1 MIAIHK
7 KPPGDLTAGWFS
19 IIIGNYPTRTLFA
32 AAPAGGGLFST
43 CHFDKNRRKEPAM
56 RQIRLPKRILSGLLA
71 GALLLTPA
79 MAFTDTGG
87 HWAETAVNKWSQEY
101 GVLQGYDD
109 GSFRPDASIT
119 RGAFAGI
126 LDRFLQFQTAAPSG
140 TFSDTT
146 GSRWEDSIL
155 KLNAAGV
162 YLGSEGKALP
172 GDSITRQQAMTM
184 VARAFQLGGTDNPL
198 SYHDEAGVANY
209 ARPYIA
215 ELTARGWIT
224 DAVENNFRP
233 TESLTRAELVNLLN
247 NMIQVLIQTSGNYSS
262 NVDGTLLINA
272 TGGAALSNMTVSGD
286 LLIAPGVTG
295 AVTLDNVTVS
305 GEIRNFSSITPQ
317 ITQSPAETPVTPEQ
331 PAPPEQPGTPS
342 SGEDFDWGIVV
353 TPPPAAPDTPGGPD
367 QPAAPGVQPNEVYT
381 PGVPTGETFLYDN
394 RQIPVYAGAERSQ
407 LSHGDF
413 VWSGDRLVYVGNQFR
428 TRFGIDISAY
438 QNRASENET
447 IDWQAVRNDG
457 VEFAFVRVG
466 LRGYSSGK
474 IAEDAYYRQ
483 NIQGA
488 MAAGIETGVYF
499 FAQAITV
506 EEAIEEADFVIQCL
520 QGLEINGP
528 VAYDWEMGNSS
539 YRVYGIA
546 PEMATACAVAFCKR
560 IQEAGYTPM
569 VYQSS
574 YVAYMKY
581 DQGAVAPYLCWFPEY
596 KSDSS
601 EKLCPTLYYQP
612 DYWQFS
618 SKCSIAGIGG
628 NVDANIQFIR

>member
-1 MIAIHK
+1 
-7 KPPGDLTAGWFS
+7 
-19 IIIGNYPTRTLFA
+19 
-32 AAPAGGGLFST
+32 
-43 CHFDKNRRKEPAM
+43 M
-56 RQIRLPKRILSGLLA
+56 RLIRQRILSGLLA

-79 MAFTDTGG
+79 LAFTDTTG
-87 HWAETAVNKWSQEY
+87 HWAESAVNKWSQEY

-126 LDRFLQFQTAAPSG
+126 LDRFLQFQAAAPAG
-140 TFSDTT
+140 TFSDTN

-184 VARAFQLGGTDNPL
+184 VARAFQLGGTDNAL
-198 SYHDEAGVANY
+198 TYHDEAQIAGY
-209 ARPYIA
+209 ARLYIA

-224 DAVENNFRP
+224 DAAEGSFRP
-233 TESLTRAELVNLLN
+233 TEPLTRAELVNLLN
-247 NMIQVLIQTSGNYSS
+247 NMIQVLIQTSGSYSS
-262 NVDGTLLINA
+262 NVEGSLLINA
-272 TGGAALSNMTVSGD
+272 AGGAELSNMTVTGD

-295 AVTLDNVTVS
+295 AVTLANVTV
-305 GEIRNFSSITPQ
+305 TPQ
-317 ITQSPAETPVTPEQ
+317 ILSTPAEAPVTPVDPVTPVQ
-331 PAPPEQPGTPS
+331 PTPPEEPGTPG
-342 SGEDFDWGIVV
+342 SGDDFDWGIVV
-353 TPPPAAPDTPGGPD
+353 VPTPADPSAPTVPE
-367 QPAAPGVQPNEVYT
+367 QPAGPGIQPSEVYT
-381 PGVPTGETFLYDN
+381 PGITTGETIDYSD
-394 RQIPVYAGAERSQ
+394 RKIPVYAGTEQNQ
-407 LSHGDF
+407 LRHGDF
-413 VWSGDRLVYVGNQFR
+413 IWAADHPDRLVYIGSQFR
-428 TRFGIDISAY
+428 TRFGIDVSAY
-438 QNRASENET
+438 QNRASQNET

-457 VEFAFVRVG
+457 VDFAMIRIG

-474 IAEDAYYRQ
+474 INEDAFYRQ
-483 NIQGA
+483 NIEGA

-506 EEAIEEADFVIQCL
+506 EEAIEEADFVIERL
-520 QGLEINGP
+520 RGLNINGP
-528 VAYDWEMGNSS
+528 VAYDWEMHDSS
-539 YRVYGIA
+539 YRVYGTS
-546 PEMATACAVAFCKR
+546 PEMATACAIAFCKR

-569 VYQSS
+569 IYAGTYVS
-574 YVAYMKY
+574 YVKY
-581 DQGAVAPYLCWFPEY
+581 DQGAIAPYLCWYPEY

-618 SKCSIAGIGG
+618 SKCSVAGIGG

>member
-1 MIAIHK
+1 
-7 KPPGDLTAGWFS
+7 
-19 IIIGNYPTRTLFA
+19 
-32 AAPAGGGLFST
+32 
-43 CHFDKNRRKEPAM
+43 M
-56 RQIRLPKRILSGLLA
+56 RLIRQRILSGLLA

-79 MAFTDTGG
+79 LAFTDTTG
-87 HWAETAVNKWSQEY
+87 HWAESAVNKWSQEY

-126 LDRFLQFQTAAPSG
+126 LDRFLQFQAAAPAG
-140 TFSDTT
+140 TFSDTN

-184 VARAFQLGGTDNPL
+184 VARAFQLGGTDNAL
-198 SYHDEAGVANY
+198 TYHDEAQIAGY
-209 ARPYIA
+209 ARLYIA

-224 DAVENNFRP
+224 DAAEGSFRP
-233 TESLTRAELVNLLN
+233 TEPLTRAELVNLLN
-247 NMIQVLIQTSGNYSS
+247 NMIQVLIQTSGSYSS
-262 NVDGTLLINA
+262 NVEGSLLINA
-272 TGGAALSNMTVSGD
+272 AGGAELSNMTVTGD

-295 AVTLDNVTVS
+295 AVTLDNVTVT
-305 GEIRNFSSITPQ
+305 GEIRNFSSVTPQ
-317 ITQSPAETPVTPEQ
+317 ILSTPAEAPVTPVDPVTPVQ
-331 PAPPEQPGTPS
+331 PTPPEEPGTPG
-342 SGEDFDWGIVV
+342 SGDDFDWGIVV
-353 TPPPAAPDTPGGPD
+353 VPTPADPSAPTVPE
-367 QPAAPGVQPNEVYT
+367 QPAGPGIQPSEVYT
-381 PGVPTGETFLYDN
+381 PGITTGETIDYSD
-394 RQIPVYAGAERSQ
+394 RKIPVYAGTEQNQ
-407 LSHGDF
+407 LRHGDF
-413 VWSGDRLVYVGNQFR
+413 IWAADHPDRLVYIGSQFR
-428 TRFGIDISAY
+428 TRFGIDVSAY
-438 QNRASENET
+438 QNRASQNET

-457 VEFAFVRVG
+457 VDFAMIRIG

-474 IAEDAYYRQ
+474 INEDAFYRQ
-483 NIQGA
+483 NIEGA

-506 EEAIEEADFVIQCL
+506 EEAIEEADFVIERL
-520 QGLEINGP
+520 RGLNINGP
-528 VAYDWEMGNSS
+528 VAYDWEMHDSS
-539 YRVYGIA
+539 YRVYGTS
-546 PEMATACAVAFCKR
+546 PEMATACAIAFCKR

-569 VYQSS
+569 IYAGTYVS
-574 YVAYMKY
+574 YVKY
-581 DQGAVAPYLCWFPEY
+581 DQGAIVPYLCWYPEY

-618 SKCSIAGIGG
+618 SKCSVAGIGG

>member
-1 MIAIHK
+1 
-7 KPPGDLTAGWFS
+7 
-19 IIIGNYPTRTLFA
+19 
-32 AAPAGGGLFST
+32 
-43 CHFDKNRRKEPAM
+43 M
-56 RQIRLPKRILSGLLA
+56 RLIRQRILSGLLA

-79 MAFTDTGG
+79 LAFTDTAG
-87 HWAETAVNKWSQEY
+87 HWAESAVNKWSQEY

-109 GSFRPDASIT
+109 GSFRPDDSIT

-126 LDRFLQFQTAAPSG
+126 LDRFLQFQAAAPAG
-140 TFSDTT
+140 TFSDTK

-184 VARAFQLGGTDNPL
+184 VARAFQLGGTDNAL
-198 SYHDEAGVANY
+198 AYHDEAQIAGY

-224 DAVENNFRP
+224 DAAEGSFRP
-233 TESLTRAELVNLLN
+233 TEPLTRAELVNLLN
-247 NMIQVLIQTSGNYSS
+247 NMIQVLIQTSGSYSS
-262 NVDGTLLINA
+262 NVEGSLLINA
-272 TGGAALSNMTVSGD
+272 AGGAELSNMTVTGD

-295 AVTLDNVTVS
+295 AVILDNVTVS
-305 GEIRNFSSITPQ
+305 GEIRNFSSGTPQ
-317 ITQSPAETPVTPEQ
+317 IFSTPTQTPVTPTAPVTPVQ
-331 PAPPEQPGTPS
+331 PAPPEEPGTPG

-353 TPPPAAPDTPGGPD
+353 VPTPADPSAPTVPE
-367 QPAAPGVQPNEVYT
+367 QPAGPGIQPSEVYT
-381 PGVPTGETFLYDN
+381 PGITTGETIDYSD
-394 RQIPVYAGAERSQ
+394 RKIPVYAGTEQNQ
-407 LSHGDF
+407 LRHGDF
-413 VWSGDRLVYVGNQFR
+413 IWAADHPDRLVYIGSQFR
-428 TRFGIDISAY
+428 TRFGIDVSAY
-438 QNRASENET
+438 QNRASQNET

-457 VEFAFVRVG
+457 VDFAMIRIG

-474 IAEDAYYRQ
+474 INEDAFYRQ
-483 NIQGA
+483 NIEGA

-506 EEAIEEADFVIQCL
+506 EEAIEEADFVIERL
-520 QGLEINGP
+520 RGLNINGP
-528 VAYDWEMGNSS
+528 VAYDWEMHDSS
-539 YRVYGIA
+539 YRVYGTS
-546 PEMATACAVAFCKR
+546 PEMATACAIAFCKR

-569 VYQSS
+569 IYAGTYVS
-574 YVAYMKY
+574 YVKY
-581 DQGAVAPYLCWFPEY
+581 DQGAIAPYLCWYPEY

-618 SKCSIAGIGG
+618 SKCSVAGIGG

>member
-1 MIAIHK
+1 
-7 KPPGDLTAGWFS
+7 
-19 IIIGNYPTRTLFA
+19 
-32 AAPAGGGLFST
+32 
-43 CHFDKNRRKEPAM
+43 M
-56 RQIRLPKRILSGLLA
+56 RHIRLPKRILSGFLA

-79 MAFTDTGG
+79 MAFTDTAG
-87 HWAETAVNKWSQEY
+87 HWAEGAVNKWSQEY

-109 GSFRPDASIT
+109 GSFRPDDSIT

-126 LDRFLQFQTAAPSG
+126 LDRFLQFQSAAPAG
-140 TFSDTT
+140 TFSDTA
-146 GSRWEDSIL
+146 GNRWEASIL

-184 VARAFQLGGTDNPL
+184 VARAFQLGGADGALT
-198 SYHDEAGVANY
+198 YHDEAQVASY

-224 DAVENNFRP
+224 DAVEGSFRP

-247 NMIQVLIQTSGNYSS
+247 NMIQVLIQTGGNYSS
-262 NVDGTLLINA
+262 NVEGSLLINA
-272 TGGAALSNMTVSGD
+272 ADGAALSNMTISGD

-295 AVTLDNVTVS
+295 SVTLDNVAVS
-305 GEIRNFSSITPQ
+305 GEIRNFSSVTPQ
-317 ITQSPAETPVTPEQ
+317 ISNSPGEASGPPADVVTPS
-331 PAPPEQPGTPS
+331 PAPPEQPGTPG
-342 SGEDFDWGIVV
+342 SGEEFDWGIVV
-353 TPPPAAPDTPGGPD
+353 TPPPASPTEPTDPEQPVTPGI
-367 QPAAPGVQPNEVYT
+367 QPIEVYT
-381 PGVPTGETFLYDN
+381 PGVITGETFLYN
-394 RQIPVYAGAERSQ
+394 ERQIPVYAGTEKTRLA
-407 LSHGDF
+407 HGDF

-428 TRFGIDISAY
+428 TRFGIDVSAY

-474 IAEDAYYRQ
+474 IAEDAFYRQ
-483 NIQGA
+483 NIEGA

-506 EEAIEEADFVIQCL
+506 EEAIEEADFVIERLRGL
-520 QGLEINGP
+520 QINGP
-528 VAYDWEMGNSS
+528 VAYDWEMGDSS

-546 PEMATACAVAFCKR
+546 PEMATACAIAFCKR

-569 VYQSS
+569 IYQSS

-581 DQGAVAPYLCWFPEY
+581 DQGAVAPYLCWYPEY
-596 KSDSS
+596 KSSES

-618 SKCSIAGIGG
+618 SKCSVAGIGG

>member
-1 MIAIHK
+1 
-7 KPPGDLTAGWFS
+7 
-19 IIIGNYPTRTLFA
+19 
-32 AAPAGGGLFST
+32 
-43 CHFDKNRRKEPAM
+43 M
-56 RQIRLPKRILSGLLA
+56 RNIRLPKRLLSGLLA
-71 GALLLTPA
+71 GTLLLTPA
-79 MAFTDTGG
+79 MAFTDTAG
-87 HWAETAVNKWSQEY
+87 HWAEGPVNKWSQEY

-109 GSFRPDASIT
+109 GSFKPDASIT

-126 LDRFLQFQTAAPSG
+126 LDRFLQFQAAAPAG
-140 TFSDTT
+140 TFSDTQ
-146 GSRWEDSIL
+146 GNRWEDSIL

-162 YLGSEGKALP
+162 YLGSEGRALP

-184 VARAFQLGGTDNPL
+184 VARAFQLGGTDNAL
-198 SYHDEAGVANY
+198 TYHDEAQVANY

-224 DAVENNFRP
+224 DAVDGSFRP
-233 TESLTRAELVNLLN
+233 TEPLTRAELVNLLN
-247 NMIQVLIQTSGNYSS
+247 NMIQVLIQTGGSYSS
-262 NVDGTLLINA
+262 DVEGSLLINA
-272 TGGAALSNMTVSGD
+272 AEGAALSNMTISGD

-305 GEIRNFSSITPQ
+305 GEIRNFSAVTPQ
-317 ITQSPAETPVTPEQ
+317 ITNTPTVTPVTPEQ
-331 PAPPEQPGTPS
+331 PPLPAEIGTPNA
-342 SGEDFDWGIVV
+342 GDGFDWGVPIVV
-353 TPPPAAPDTPGGPD
+353 PPTPSTGDPSGTGTEQPVYPGT
-367 QPAAPGVQPNEVYT
+367 QPSEVYT
-381 PGVPTGETFLYDN
+381 PGVLTGETIDYDG
-394 RQIPVYAGAERSQ
+394 RQIPVYAGTERNQ
-407 LSHGDF
+407 LAHGDF
-413 VWSGDRLVYVGNQFR
+413 VWSGNRLTYVGDKFR
-428 TRFGIDISAY
+428 TRFGIDVSAY

-457 VEFAFVRVG
+457 VEFAFIRVG

-474 IAEDAYYRQ
+474 ISEDAYYRQ
-483 NIQGA
+483 NIEGA

-506 EEAIEEADFVIQCL
+506 EEAIEEADFVIERL
-520 QGLEINGP
+520 RGLNINGP

-569 VYQSS
+569 IYQST

-581 DQGAVAPYLCWFPEY
+581 DQGAVAPYLCWYPEY

-601 EKLCPTLYYQP
+601 ELLCPTMYYQP

-618 SKCSIAGIGG
+618 SKCTVAGIGG

>member
-1 MIAIHK
+1 
-7 KPPGDLTAGWFS
+7 
-19 IIIGNYPTRTLFA
+19 
-32 AAPAGGGLFST
+32 
-43 CHFDKNRRKEPAM
+43 M
-56 RQIRLPKRILSGLLA
+56 RHIRLPNCILSGLLA

-87 HWAETAVNKWSQEY
+87 HWAEASVAKWSQEY

-126 LDRFLQFQTAAPSG
+126 LDRFLQFQSAAPAG
-140 TFSDTT
+140 TFSDTKEN
-146 GSRWEDSIL
+146 RWEDSIL

-162 YLGSEGKALP
+162 YLGSDGKALP

-184 VARAFQLGGTDNPL
+184 VARAFQLGGTDNTL
-198 SYHDEAGVANY
+198 TYLDEAQIASY

-224 DAVENNFRP
+224 DALDNRFRP
-233 TESLTRAELVNLLN
+233 TEALTRAELVNLLN
-247 NMIQVLIQTSGNYSS
+247 NMIQVLIQTSGSYSN
-262 NVDGTLLINA
+262 NVEGSLLINA
-272 TGGAALSNMTVSGD
+272 AGGAALSNMTVTGD

-305 GEIRNFSSITPQ
+305 GEIRNFSSVTPQ
-317 ITQSPAETPVTPEQ
+317 ILNTSTEAPITPVDPVTPVQ
-331 PAPPEQPGTPS
+331 PAPPEEPGTPG
-342 SGEDFDWGIVV
+342 SGDDFDWGIVV
-353 TPPPAAPDTPGGPD
+353 VPTPADPGAPTTPE
-367 QPAAPGVQPNEVYT
+367 QPAGPGIQPSEVYT
-381 PGVPTGETFLYDN
+381 PGVTTGETIDYSD
-394 RQIPVYAGAERSQ
+394 RKIPVYAGTERNQ
-407 LSHGDF
+407 LQHGDF
-413 VWSGDRLVYVGNQFR
+413 IWAADHPDRLVYIGSQFR
-428 TRFGIDISAY
+428 TRFGIDVSAY

-457 VEFAFVRVG
+457 VEFAMVRIG

-474 IAEDAYYRQ
+474 ISEDAYYRQ
-483 NIQGA
+483 NIEGA

-506 EEAIEEADFVIQCL
+506 EEAIEEADFVIERL
-520 QGLEINGP
+520 QGLNINGP
-528 VAYDWEMGNSS
+528 VAYDWEMHDSS
-539 YRVYGIA
+539 YRVYGTT
-546 PEMATACAVAFCKR
+546 PEMATACAIAFCKR

-569 VYQSS
+569 IYAGS
-574 YVAYMKY
+574 YVSYVKY
-581 DQGAVAPYLCWFPEY
+581 DQGAIAPYLCWYPEY
-596 KSDSS
+596 KSESS

-628 NVDANIQFIR
+628 NVDVNIQFIR